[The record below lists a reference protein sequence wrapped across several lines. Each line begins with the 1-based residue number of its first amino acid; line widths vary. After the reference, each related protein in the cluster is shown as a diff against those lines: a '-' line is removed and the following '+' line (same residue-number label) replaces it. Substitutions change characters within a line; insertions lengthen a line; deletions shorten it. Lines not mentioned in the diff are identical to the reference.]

1 VIAMPV
7 ADEVLNT
14 PLIANA
20 RMYSSGAPA
29 AAAAWTS
36 LLNWVVTRAGCGFEV
51 LDYPPPKPLD
61 AFWARADLGC
71 AFMCGLPYARD
82 PRPLT
87 PIIAPVVRGARYA
100 GRPIYFTDIVVRS
113 DSPYRTLEDTFG
125 GRIGYTVHHSQSG
138 YVALREHLLPY
149 RLRIGHSPYRKVVG
163 PLYGARDIV
172 DALLAGRIDVG
183 PLDSYVHDLIGNLQP
198 DIGAQLR
205 TVATTRASPIPLF
218 VATAPIGH
226 DLVGKLQAAFMS
238 AARAEKLK
246 AERDMLLIAD
256 FVIPEQAPYQALR
269 ARAEAAA
276 VYPDVW

>member
-1 VIAMPV
+1 MRA
-7 ADEVLNT
+7 ADQISNT

-20 RMYSSGAPA
+20 RMYSSGAPEA
-29 AAAAWTS
+29 GAAWTS
-36 LLNWVVTRAGCGFEV
+36 LLSWVVARVGCGFEV

-71 AFMCGLPYARD
+71 AFMCGLPYSRD

-87 PIIAPVVRGARYA
+87 PIIAPVVRGARYG
-100 GRPIYFTDIVVRS
+100 GRPVYFTDIIVRS

-125 GRIGYTVHHSQSG
+125 SRIGFTVHHSQSG

-149 RLRIGHSPYRKVVG
+149 RLRIGHSPYREVVG

-198 DIGAQLR
+198 GTGAQLR
-205 TVATTRASPIPLF
+205 AVATTRASPIPLF
-218 VATAPIGH
+218 VATASIDP

-238 AARAEKLK
+238 AARADELK

-256 FVIPEQAPYQALR
+256 FVIPELAPYQALR

-276 VYPDVW
+276 IYPDVW

>member
-1 VIAMPV
+1 MAMPI
-7 ADEVLNT
+7 ADEVSNT

-20 RMYSSGAPA
+20 RMYSSGAP
-29 AAAAWTS
+29 
-36 LLNWVVTRAGCGFEV
+36 
-51 LDYPPPKPLD
+51 D
-61 AFWARADLGC
+61 
-71 AFMCGLPYARD
+71 
-82 PRPLT
+82 
-87 PIIAPVVRGARYA
+87 
-100 GRPIYFTDIVVRS
+100 
-113 DSPYRTLEDTFG
+113 DSPYQTLEDTFVSRVG
-125 GRIGYTVHHSQSG
+125 FTVHHSQSG

-149 RLRIGHSPYRKVVG
+149 RLRIGHSPYREVVG

-198 DIGAQLR
+198 GIGAQLR

-218 VATAPIGH
+218 VATAPIDP

-238 AARAEKLK
+238 AARADELK

-276 VYPDVW
+276 IYPDVW

>member
-1 VIAMPV
+1 MRAAELIA
-7 ADEVLNT
+7 NT

-20 RMYSSGAPA
+20 RMYSSGAPEA
-29 AAAAWTS
+29 GAAWTS
-36 LLNWVVTRAGCGFEV
+36 LLNWVVARVGGGFEV

-61 AFWARADLGC
+61 AFWARTDLGC

-82 PRPLT
+82 ARPLT
-87 PIIAPVVRGARYA
+87 PIIAPVVRGARYQ
-100 GRPIYFTDIVVRS
+100 GQPVYFTDIVVRA
-113 DSPYRTLEDTFG
+113 DSPYQTLEDTFG
-125 GRIGYTVHHSQSG
+125 SRVGYTVHHSQSG

-149 RLRIGHSPYRKVVG
+149 RLKIGHSPYREVVG

-183 PLDSYVHDLIGNLQP
+183 PLDSYVHDLIGSLQP
-198 DIGAQLR
+198 GTGAQLR

-218 VATAPIGH
+218 VATARIDQ
-226 DLVGKLQAAFMS
+226 DLVGKFQAAFMS
-238 AARAEKLK
+238 AARADELK

-256 FVIPEQAPYQALR
+256 FVIPEQAPYQALQ
-269 ARAEAAA
+269 ARAQAAA

>member
-7 ADEVLNT
+7 ADEVSNT

-20 RMYSSGAPA
+20 RMYSSGAPE

-36 LLNWVVTRAGCGFEV
+36 LLNWVVTRTGRGFEV

-71 AFMCGLPYARD
+71 AFMCGLPYSRD

-87 PIIAPVVRGARYA
+87 PIIAPVVRAARYQ
-100 GRPIYFTDIVVRS
+100 GRPVYFTDIIVRA
-113 DSPYRTLEDTFG
+113 DSSYQTLEDTFG
-125 GRIGYTVHHSQSG
+125 GRVGYTVHHSQSG

-149 RLRIGHSPYRKVVG
+149 RLRIGHSPYREVVG

-198 DIGAQLR
+198 GIGAQLR

-218 VATAPIGH
+218 VATAPIDP

-238 AARAEKLK
+238 AARADELK
-246 AERDMLLIAD
+246 TERDMLLIAD

-276 VYPDVW
+276 IYPDVW

>member
-1 VIAMPV
+1 MQAAEEI
-7 ADEVLNT
+7 LNP

-20 RMYSSGAPA
+20 RMYSSGAPEA
-29 AAAAWTS
+29 GLAWTS
-36 LLNWVVTRAGCGFEV
+36 LLNWVVARAGCGFEV
-51 LDYPPPKPLD
+51 LDYPPPQPLD
-61 AFWARADLGC
+61 ALWARADLGC

-87 PIIAPVVRGARYA
+87 PIVAPVVHGARYQ

-125 GRIGYTVHHSQSG
+125 GRVGFTVHHSQSG

-149 RLRIGHSPYRKVVG
+149 RLKIGHSPYSQVVG

-183 PLDSYVHDLIGNLQP
+183 PLDSYVFDLVRHLQP
-198 DIGAQLR
+198 ATGAQLR

-218 VATAPIGH
+218 VATAPIGQ
-226 DLVGKLQAAFMS
+226 DLVGKLQAAFMA
-238 AARAEKLK
+238 AARAEELE

-276 VYPDVW
+276 IYPDVW